1 LFRLNPG
8 NTIAEWHRRRGFTLS
23 RSGEGSYNLII
34 MRNQKAVRSSP
45 FIAVTVTVAFL
56 LLPRLSHGQT
66 ISKTATAGSYSVTL
80 KVLPAESFRGAK
92 AEMARDGGAEPNYL
106 DGAERPNHHLV
117 AFVKKDGKPVEDAA
131 VSISYRRISSTMG
144 KWETL
149 PVVRMHVAGKGLSTT
164 HYGNN
169 IKLPA
174 GNYEARVTVDGKGP
188 ATFRF
193 SLPG

>member
-1 LFRLNPG
+1 VKAAGGELAWRPPEPPCAKFAG
-8 NTIAEWHRRRGFTLS
+8 GF
-23 RSGEGSYNLII
+23 YNQII
-34 MRNQKAVRSSP
+34 MRNQKAVLSSL
-45 FIAVTVTVAFL
+45 FIAIAFTFVFL
-56 LLPRLSHGQT
+56 LLPRLSDGQT
-66 ISKTATAGSYSVTL
+66 ISKTTMAGSYSVTL

-106 DGAERPNHHLV
+106 NGAERPNHHLV
-117 AFVKKDGKPVEDAA
+117 AFVKKDGKPVEDAT
-131 VSISYRRISSTMG
+131 VSITYRRTSSNMSR
-144 KWETL
+144 WETL
-149 PVVRMHVAGKGLSTT
+149 PVVRMHVAGKGLATA

-169 IKLPA
+169 VKLAA